1 MTIISKSRVR
11 VKPYIFGFSKD
22 EEPVL
27 KVGLNLES
35 VGTKTTQLA
44 SLVYT
49 LVKFELIRRDAY
61 SRWRKYLNE
70 VGLRLQGLIS
80 YMNVLYDDDQLIYSL
95 KSYYYKSVTPD
106 YDKLA
111 LLREANELLE
121 TLKEK
126 VEKMKLLS
134 EFQVQS
140 IRNIV
145 PPQT

>member
-1 MTIISKSRVR
+1 M
-11 VKPYIFGFSKD
+11 
-22 EEPVL
+22 L

>member
-1 MTIISKSRVR
+1 MR

>member
-1 MTIISKSRVR
+1 VR

>member
-1 MTIISKSRVR
+1 
-11 VKPYIFGFSKD
+11 
-22 EEPVL
+22 VL